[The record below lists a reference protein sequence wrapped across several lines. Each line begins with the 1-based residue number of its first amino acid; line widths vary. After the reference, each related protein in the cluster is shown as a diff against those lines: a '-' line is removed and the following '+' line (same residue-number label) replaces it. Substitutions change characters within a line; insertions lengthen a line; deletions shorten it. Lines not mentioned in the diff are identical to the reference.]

1 MITSDSFDI
10 QDIKIQNKLL
20 HVCLERRIPFV
31 SYQKPGETGITTL
44 VQHTAAPRKLK
55 SILDLD
61 AAAGFVVAPFYGSE
75 AFPAMLLEPDFIC
88 NGALPVVDAIVEK
101 LQDCNAFL
109 GIKAKADD
117 IHEATAAE
125 FTAQVEAI
133 RSKIKEGVISKA
145 VLSRIKVEEGVE
157 GINLVGLFDTL
168 CRSYPNAFVYI
179 LQMPGVG
186 CWIGASPEP
195 LVLIEDGRARTTSIA
210 GTQVLGDRPVSDIT
224 WKEKE
229 IDEQAIVT
237 GYIDEVLGK
246 FGATNVVKT
255 GPASYQA
262 GNLVHL
268 KTQFDFDSAA
278 ISSVL
283 GQFVDALQP
292 TPSVCGLPKAEA
304 KDVVL
309 TVEKHNREYYSG
321 FLGPVNI
328 DSRTALFVNL
338 RCMKVLP
345 EGFAFF
351 IGAGITEGSI
361 PGREWEETS
370 HKMMTLLSVVN
381 GVKTTKAYEF
391 SKTGN

>member
-31 SYQKPGETGITTL
+31 SYQKPGEADITTL
-44 VQHTAAPRKLK
+44 VQHTAAPRKLN

-61 AAAGFVVAPFYGSE
+61 AATGFVVAPFYGSE

-88 NGALPVVDAIVEK
+88 YGVQPVDEVVETLK
-101 LQDCNAFL
+101 DCNTFL
-109 GIKAKADD
+109 EITVNADS
-117 IHEATAAE
+117 IYQATAAE

-133 RSKIKEGVISKA
+133 RTKIKDGVISKA
-145 VLSRIKVEEGVE
+145 VLSRIKVEDGVE

-210 GTQVLGDRPVSDIT
+210 GTQVLSDGSVSDIT

-229 IDEQAIVT
+229 TDEQEIVT

-278 ISSVL
+278 ISPVL

-309 TVEKHNREYYSG
+309 SVEKHNREYYSG

-328 DSRTALFVNL
+328 DQRTALFVNL

-370 HKMMTLLSVVN
+370 HKMMTLFSVVN